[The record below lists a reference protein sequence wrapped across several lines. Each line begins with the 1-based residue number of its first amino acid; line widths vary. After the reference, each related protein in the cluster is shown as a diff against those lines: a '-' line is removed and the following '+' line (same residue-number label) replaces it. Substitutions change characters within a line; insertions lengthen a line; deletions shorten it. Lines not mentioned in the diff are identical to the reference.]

1 MIESRDNFK
10 VKQYIK
16 LSNKKSYRDKLGKFV
31 IEGVRILQD
40 ALRSGVILDNVFI
53 TESCIFKIKDTN
65 YDITNSCKYDVISEK
80 IAACMSSVNQ
90 SQGAFAVANK
100 PKNICI
106 DDIFK
111 NDFVL
116 ALHDVQDPGNVGTL
130 IRTADAFGFNKIV
143 LSNSCDIYNPKVV
156 RSTMGSLFRSCFLEC
171 LDFEKFLDSVNIKK
185 YATVVK
191 DNALPLSELT
201 VDNGALLII
210 GNEANGLPD
219 SIVKKC
225 DRQVTINMLGDTESL
240 NAAVAG
246 SICMYKFR
254 ECSQGSFNE

>member
-10 VKQYIK
+10 IKQYIK

-40 ALRSGVILDNVFI
+40 ALKYGVNFDNVFI
-53 TESCIFKIKDTN
+53 TENCISKTKNTD
-65 YDITNSCKYDVISEK
+65 YDITNLCDYDVISEK
-80 IAACMSSVNQ
+80 IAGYMAGVNQ
-90 SQGAFAVANK
+90 SQGAFAIANK
-100 PKNICI
+100 PPTISS
-106 DDIFK
+106 DDIIN

-143 LSNSCDIYNPKVV
+143 LSNSCDVYNPKVV
-156 RSTMGSLFRSCFLEC
+156 RSTMGSLFRSNFLEC
-171 LDFEKFLDSVNIKK
+171 LDFEEFLDIVNIKK
-185 YATVVK
+185 YATVVRK
-191 DNALPLSELT
+191 DALSLT
-201 VDNGALLII
+201 KLNLNNGAMLIV

-219 SIVKKC
+219 NIVKKC
-225 DRQVTINMLGDTESL
+225 DVKLTINMLGETESL

-254 ECSQGSFNE
+254 ECLQGSFNE

>member
-10 VKQYIK
+10 IKQYIK

-31 IEGVRILQD
+31 LEGVRIIHD
-40 ALRSGVILDNVFI
+40 ALKHGVTLDNVFI
-53 TESCIFKIKDTN
+53 TENCISKTKNTN
-65 YDITNSCKYDVISEK
+65 YDITTFCKYDVISEK
-80 IAACMSSVNQ
+80 IADCIASVSN
-90 SQGAFAVANK
+90 SQGAFAIANK
-100 PKNICI
+100 PPTICRN
-106 DDIFK
+106 DIFD

-156 RSTMGSLFRSCFLEC
+156 RSTMGSLFRSCFVRCE
-171 LDFEKFLDSVNIKK
+171 DFENFLDSVSITK
-185 YATVVK
+185 YATVINEDAV
-191 DNALPLSELT
+191 ALSKLT
-201 VDNGALLII
+201 LNNGAMLVL

-219 SIVKKC
+219 NIVKKC
-225 DRQVTINMLGDTESL
+225 DVQLTINMLGEIDSL

-254 ECSQGSFNE
+254 ECLQGSFNE

>member
-10 VKQYIK
+10 IKQYIK

-31 IEGVRILQD
+31 LEGVRILHD
-40 ALRSGVILDNVFI
+40 ALKYGVTFDNVFI
-53 TESCIFKIKDTN
+53 TQNCISKIKDTT
-65 YDITNSCKYDVISEK
+65 YDITNFCKYNIISEK
-80 IAACMSSVNQ
+80 LADCMSSVNRP
-90 SQGAFAVANK
+90 QGVFAIANK
-100 PKNICI
+100 PTTICI
-106 DDIFK
+106 DDIFE

-116 ALHDVQDPGNVGTL
+116 ALYDVQDPGNVGTL

-156 RSTMGSLFRSCFLEC
+156 RSTMGSLFRSCFIQCE
-171 LDFEKFLDSVNIKK
+171 DFEKLLDSVKITT
-185 YATVVK
+185 YATVINEDVVS
-191 DNALPLSELT
+191 LSRLT
-201 VDNGALLII
+201 LKNGGMLIL

-219 SIVKKC
+219 NIIKKC
-225 DRQVTINMLGDTESL
+225 DVKLTIKMLGETDSL

-254 ECSQGSFNE
+254 ECFQGSFNE

>member
-40 ALRSGVILDNVFI
+40 ALRSGVTLDRVFI
-53 TESCIFKIKDTN
+53 TENCISKIKNTT
-65 YDITNSCKYDVISEK
+65 YDITNLCNYDVISEK
-80 IAACMSSVNQ
+80 IAGCMAGVSQ
-90 SQGAFAVANK
+90 SQGAFAIANK
-100 PKNICI
+100 PPAICV
-106 DDIFK
+106 DDIF
-111 NDFVL
+111 NDDFVL

-171 LDFEKFLDSVNIKK
+171 LNFEKFLDNVNIEK

-191 DNALPLSELT
+191 KNALSLTELT
-201 VDNGALLII
+201 INNGAMLII
-210 GNEANGLPD
+210 GNEANGLPGN
-219 SIVKKC
+219 IVKKC
-225 DRQVTINMLGDTESL
+225 NRQVTINMLGETESL

>member
-16 LSNKKSYRDKLGKFV
+16 LSNNKSYRDKLGKFV

-40 ALRSGVILDNVFI
+40 ALKSGVNFDNVLI
-53 TESCIFKIKDTN
+53 TENCISKIKNTN
-65 YDITNSCKYDVISEK
+65 YDIITLCDYDIISEK
-80 IAACMSSVNQ
+80 IAGCMAGVNK
-90 SQGAFAVANK
+90 SQGAFAIANK
-100 PKNICI
+100 PPTICV
-106 DDIFK
+106 DDIFSG
-111 NDFVL
+111 DFVL
-116 ALHDVQDPGNVGTL
+116 ALYDVQDPGNVGTL

-156 RSTMGSLFRSCFLEC
+156 RSTMGSLFRSRFLRC

-191 DNALPLSELT
+191 EDAMSLTKLT
-201 VDNGALLII
+201 VNDGAMLII
-210 GNEANGLPD
+210 GNEAKGLPNN
-219 SIVKKC
+219 IVKKC
-225 DRQVTINMLGDTESL
+225 DRQLTINMLGETESL